1 MAGGFTIIEY
11 ETVKQGFPEFQK
23 VETECRQALLQS
35 AMADW
40 SPQTFGGIKPTG
52 PQFGETTI
60 MPELFRDNAN
70 TTLTTWKQN
79 FTALGHQ
86 TIMSGANTGFIREDY
101 KIGLC
106 GLAFLDKAIKVSEIK
121 MQISDKKMPRI
132 NIDECRVYNKPAIV
146 FEDYWLLDEET
157 AFDLYAFVVA
167 QGQQRIKLLGPQL
180 NKVPNKLMT
189 TNTGAALT

>member
-1 MAGGFTIIEY
+1 
-11 ETVKQGFPEFQK
+11 
-23 VETECRQALLQS
+23 
-35 AMADW
+35 MADW

-60 MPELFRDNAN
+60 MPELFRSGAGSLPAN
-70 TTLTTWKQN
+70 TTLSTWKQN
-79 FTALGHQ
+79 LTTLGHQ
-86 TIMSGANTGFIREDY
+86 IIMSGANTGFIYEDY
-101 KIGLC
+101 KLGLC

-121 MQISDKKMPRI
+121 MQISDRKLPRI

-146 FEDYWLLDEET
+146 FEDYYLLDEET

-167 QGQQRIKLLGPQL
+167 QGQQHIKILGPQL